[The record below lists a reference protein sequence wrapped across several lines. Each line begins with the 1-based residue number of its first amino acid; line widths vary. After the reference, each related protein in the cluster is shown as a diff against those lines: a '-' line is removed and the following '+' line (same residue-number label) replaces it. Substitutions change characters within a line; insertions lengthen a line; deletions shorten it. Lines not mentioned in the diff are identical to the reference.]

1 MKRTLALVMAC
12 AVAVAIQFLCADSA
26 TARSEYKG
34 RLEAAVKGTKAA
46 DAIKEQKCNACHFG
60 KEKKNRNAF
69 GEAMIKHLTKEQ
81 FQELKADKEKLAKKV
96 DEAIQATLKD
106 KSPDGKTFGEL
117 IEAGQLPAKNP
128 E

>member
-1 MKRTLALVMAC
+1 MKRMLTLSVAC
-12 AVAVAIQFLCADSA
+12 GLAIVIHLLWTDSA
-26 TARSEYKG
+26 TARSEHKG

-69 GEAMIKHLTKEQ
+69 GEAMSKHLSKEE
-81 FQELKADKEKLAKKV
+81 FMALKADKEKLAKKI

-106 KSPDGKTFGEL
+106 KSPNGKTFGEL
-117 IEAGQLPAKNP
+117 IEAGELPAKNP